1 MRTRFLSIAATVLLM
16 SPLTA
21 TAQAAGGM
29 GPVYQALQSQGFTNM
44 QTVRDQNRNRIRVTA
59 QRGDVTRELVYDA
72 VTGKLLWDNL
82 NPDRDRT
89 RDRLYQQD
97 FDQDRDRDRL
107 HDMTGDKDQD
117 QIQDRTRD
125 PSTH

>member
-1 MRTRFLSIAATVLLM
+1 MRTRFLTLAAAVLLI
-16 SPLTA
+16 SPLA
-21 TAQAAGGM
+21 AAAQNTGGM

-44 QTVRDQNRNRIRVTA
+44 LTVRDRNRIRVTA
-59 QRGDVTRELVYDA
+59 QRGDQTRELVYDA
-72 VTGKLLWDNL
+72 TTGKLLWDNL
-82 NPDRDRT
+82 DPQRDQT

-107 HDMTGDKDQD
+107 HDMTGDRDRD
-117 QIQDRTRD
+117 QDRTRD

>member
-21 TAQAAGGM
+21 TAQTVGGM

-59 QRGDVTRELVYDA
+59 QRGD
-72 VTGKLLWDNL
+72 
-82 NPDRDRT
+82 
-89 RDRLYQQD
+89 
-97 FDQDRDRDRL
+97 
-107 HDMTGDKDQD
+107 
-117 QIQDRTRD
+117 
-125 PSTH
+125 